1 MDIRCER
8 CGTEYEFDDNRVTEA
23 GITVKCSSCG
33 HMFKIRKKSFVLTEP
48 VVPGQEEAPASKN
61 WMIRKPDGQM
71 LSFKELTTLQK
82 WIVERKVS
90 REDEISRSGES
101 WKKLGSIAELASF
114 FRVVDQSQPVLPAMP
129 PPAAPVTQPLPA
141 VVPPQSVPPPATPYA
156 PPVGQPPAPYPQAA
170 AYPTGPLP
178 AAPMPASPP
187 MPSYPGLPA
196 APPASA
202 YPQPGMPPAGGPVYS
217 GAPLS
222 QPALPVA
229 PPPSYPSMPSVPSM
243 PSMPSAPAYPAAP
256 LPPVEGRA
264 EPDSWDERAAGDAED
279 DVVEK
284 WRRRG
289 RRKWMVI
296 VPLLIVVLG
305 AGAFYLLMPE
315 KVHELWRQLRGGE
328 EIPAL
333 ALQQFKSGV
342 EAFMR
347 DTPARYEEALT
358 NFQSAISESKGRF
371 AKAQAAL
378 ALVHLARMER
388 ARERVRAI
396 DARLKALE
404 DQAAQLAPKDG
415 KEASAEAKAKLLEL
429 AAEKEKLAA
438 EREAQAAAGR
448 QDQDAAERAIGTARE
463 LEPESF
469 EGRVAQA
476 ELLRVRGSDRA
487 QIDVLIAELE
497 KVRPQDPELL
507 FVSGAA
513 AATDPA
519 ARDTAVRLLN
529 AAIESAQR
537 EGRPEFLRAR
547 HHLARVLIEQKR
559 TDEAKVQL
567 ERILQQSPDHPE
579 AKELLASLAPP
590 PPPPPPEE
598 KKPEEKKPEEKPAAP
613 AAPSDYDGWMTQA
626 NRLQERGRS
635 QEALAAYQAALGFK
649 ADDVEAQS
657 GVGLCYLD
665 LGNYSAAIAAFRKA
679 LQRNANYADA
689 VMGLAEAHRYL
700 GNKDEARK
708 FYQKYLDILPN
719 GPEAAVARRN
729 LEELK

>member
-48 VVPGQEEAPASKN
+48 VVPGREEEAPASKN

-90 REDEISRSGES
+90 REDEISKSGES

-114 FRVVDQSQPVLPAMP
+114 FRVVDQSQPVLPAVP

-141 VVPPQSVPPPATPYA
+141 VVPPPGMPLPAAPYA
-156 PPVGQPPAPYPQAA
+156 PPGLPPAPYPQAA

-178 AAPMPASPP
+178 VAPMPAPP
-187 MPSYPGLPA
+187 SMPSYSGLPA
-196 APPASA
+196 APQAPA
-202 YPQPGMPPAGGPVYS
+202 YPQPGMPPAVGPGFS
-217 GAPLS
+217 GAPVS
-222 QPALPVA
+222 QPAIPVA
-229 PPPSYPSMPSVPSM
+229 PPPSYPSMPSM
-243 PSMPSAPAYPAAP
+243 PAAPAYPAAP
-256 LPPVEGRA
+256 VPPVEGRA
-264 EPDSWDERAAGDAED
+264 EPDSWDERGAGDAED

-289 RRKWMVI
+289 RRKWMII

-315 KVHELWRQLRGGE
+315 KVHELWHRLRGGE

-333 ALQQFKSGV
+333 ALQQYKSGV
-342 EAFMR
+342 EAYMK

-378 ALVHLARMER
+378 AQVYLARMER
-388 ARERVRAI
+388 AREQVRRI
-396 DARLKALE
+396 DARLQALE
-404 DQAAQLAPKDG
+404 GQAAALAPKDG
-415 KEASAEAKAKLLEL
+415 KEPPAEAKAKLLEL
-429 AAEKEKLAA
+429 AAEKQKLAA
-438 EREAQAAAGR
+438 EREAQATAGR
-448 QDQDAAERAIGTARE
+448 QDQDAAERAIGSARE
-463 LEPESF
+463 IEPESF

-497 KVRPQDPELL
+497 KARPQDPDLL
-507 FVSGAA
+507 FVAGATAA
-513 AATDPA
+513 ADPA

-547 HHLARVLIEQKR
+547 CHLARVLLDLKR

-590 PPPPPPEE
+590 PPPPEE

-613 AAPSDYDGWMTQA
+613 AAPADYDGWMAQA

-635 QEALAAYQAALGFK
+635 QEALAAYQSALGFK
-649 ADDVEAQS
+649 PDDVEAQS

-665 LGNYSAAIAAFRKA
+665 MGNYSAAIAAFRKA
-679 LQRNANYADA
+679 LQRNPGYADA

-708 FYQKYLDILPN
+708 YYQKYLDILPN